1 MLSRRI
7 ISYRGRIK
15 IVTITIMG
23 VPIDLGANRRGVD
36 MGPSALRIAGV
47 AGKLRELGC
56 QVIDLGDLPV
66 KAQERQPIKDPGAKY
81 LPEIARISSV
91 LARKVAAVL
100 QEGGFPLVLG
110 GDHSIAIGTVAGI
123 ATFCRRESRRPGILW
138 IDAHGDF
145 NTPESSPSGNIHGM
159 AAAICAGIGPSSLCT
174 IGGQSK
180 KIEPE
185 NMVMI
190 GLRNI
195 DRGEKEY
202 MTRHGVKI
210 FTMEDI
216 DRRGMH
222 HVMKEAL
229 LYLCSHAEHLHVSFD
244 LDSVDPLYASGVGT
258 PVRGGLTYREAH
270 LMMEMIA
277 ETERMASLEVVEV
290 NPILD
295 TKNQSAILAVE
306 LIHSAFGKK
315 IL

>member
-1 MLSRRI
+1 M
-7 ISYRGRIK
+7 
-15 IVTITIMG
+15 TITIIG

-36 MGPSALRIAGV
+36 MGPSALRIAGLS
-47 AGKLRELGC
+47 KELRELGYS
-56 QVIDLGDLPV
+56 VNDLGDLPV
-66 KAQERQPIKDPGAKY
+66 KIQERQPIKDPSAKY
-81 LPEIARISSV
+81 LPEIARVSSI
-91 LARKVAAVL
+91 LAKKVAAVL
-100 QEGGFPLVLG
+100 MEGGFPLVLG

-123 ATFCRRESRRPGILW
+123 GAFCQQEGRRPGILW
-138 IDAHGDF
+138 VDAHGDF

-159 AAAICAGIGPSSLCT
+159 AAAICAGIGPSQLCS
-174 IGGQSK
+174 IGSPGK
-180 KIEPE
+180 KVEPE
-185 NMVMI
+185 NIVMI

-195 DRGEKEY
+195 DRGEREC
-202 MTRHGVKI
+202 MMRQGVKI

-222 HVMKEAL
+222 QVMKEAL
-229 LYLCSHAEHLHVSFD
+229 LYLCSHSEHIHVSFD

-258 PVRGGLTYREAH
+258 PVRGGLTYREAQ

-295 TKNQSAILAVE
+295 TRNQSAILAVE
-306 LIHSAFGKK
+306 LIHSAFGKT